1 MLLHVLMLEHLVK
14 EIRFVHLPIYCHCS
28 FYANFMKQK
37 RKLHFLKLSGLLLGT
52 FLWLANNSNPPNGRT
67 SAPFDSTCGTT
78 QCHGTSNQNGYNASI
93 TVDGLPATI
102 QANIVYPLTLTV
114 TPNAGSPVKAGFQLV
129 AVSTSSNANAGDL
142 AAINGEAGTEMLGG
156 REYIDHRG
164 GKIFSGGST
173 SWSFNWTAPATVPGN
188 DVTFYFITLLA
199 NNNGNSGGD
208 FPVSGSVSVPFSGP
222 QPIFATITNTTNLN
236 CFGVNTGS
244 ATVEA
249 SGGTPPYT
257 YLWSNGQ
264 TAATAINLAAG
275 NYTVTVTGSSGS
287 GTATASTTITQPTA
301 VTATVSVAGTLSCIN
316 TTVAATV
323 TAGGGTSPYS
333 YLWPDGQTSNPA
345 IFTAAGSYTVTV
357 TDNNNC
363 TKTAVATV
371 TGNTSPPNAAASAN
385 GSLSCTNTS
394 TTLSCTGSSTGANI
408 ALLWTTTQGNIVSG
422 ATSCNP
428 VVNQPGEYV
437 LRVTNSSNGCTS
449 TASVTVV
456 STIVTPG
463 ATATGGTI
471 TCNVPT
477 INLQGTSPTP
487 NVNYAWT
494 GPNNFTSNLQNPSV
508 SVGGNYI
515 LTVTNPANGCTSS
528 ATATVVSNT
537 TPPSAA
543 ASSGP
548 VITCTQLSSQV
559 FATTNANNP
568 SYIWSGP
575 NNFNSTL
582 QNPTVNAGGNYTV
595 IITGT
600 NGCTNSATTAITQ
613 DIAPPALSTNVGPT
627 ITCVQ
632 LSSQVFATSGN
643 NVTYAWS
650 GPNNFSSTQQ
660 NPTVNAAGAY
670 KVTVTGTNGCTNSA
684 TATVLS
690 NQTPPGAT
698 ATGGTITCINA
709 SVTLLGTSAGNQVS
723 YAWNGPGGNSTL
735 QNFTVS
741 TAGPYNLTTTD
752 GVNGCTSSTSAT
764 VALNTTEPVA
774 SATVS
779 NNLNC
784 LNASVQIN
792 GSASSQG
799 ANFSYLWTTTNGNI
813 VSGGTTL
820 TPIINAAGVYNLLV
834 TNSENGCTKTTSATV
849 VQTPVLNASIGTS
862 TNVSCNG
869 GNNGTAS
876 ATVTGG
882 TGTNTYLWSNGST
895 TASITGLSA
904 GTYLV
909 TVTDSENCTATA
921 TATIAQPAILL
932 ANASATGE
940 TALGANNGTAS
951 AAPSG
956 GTPAYTYLWSN
967 TATTASISG
976 LAPGTYTVTITDAN
990 ACTSV
995 QTVTVNSFNCNLST
1009 AITST
1014 NITCNGA
1021 NNGSAS
1027 VTVSGATNPITY
1039 LWSNGATTASI
1050 SSLAPGVYTVQIL
1063 DANGCP
1069 ATVNTTLTEP
1079 PVLATNATATNETA
1093 AGANNGSATAAPNG
1107 GIAPYTYL
1115 WSNTANTAT
1124 ISNLAPGS
1132 YTVTVTDDLGCTA
1145 VQTVAVSA
1153 FNCVISANITAAQ
1166 VSCNGGAD
1174 GQATVTLTG
1183 GTLPF
1188 VYIWSNGATTAT
1200 ANNLPAGTYTVT
1212 VTDAA
1217 SCVVI
1222 QSVTILQPTAISVS
1236 AQIQDVVCLEDLTGS
1251 VVIQVNGGSFPY
1263 QYTLPGNQGTNL
1275 GVGNYAITITDA
1287 NGCNT
1292 LFNFQIK
1299 ATDNVPPTIT
1309 CPNNITLCGADIVNY
1324 PLPVV
1329 TDNCNLTNA
1338 EAFLV
1343 SGQASGTP
1351 FDDGVTTQ
1359 VYRATDALGNTATC
1373 SFSVTISGLPDVG
1386 FITVVNDVNNSGVGS
1401 IDVTPVAGIAPFI
1414 FTWTQ
1419 NGVFFANTEDIS
1431 GLTTGVYVLTMV
1443 DASGCSVILTPIN
1456 LTSTTAS
1463 SEPDLFAGLQFI
1475 PNPVTASFR
1484 LKMPN
1489 LDLVAADL
1497 YDTQGQFV
1505 QTLLPSDLQTQ
1516 VDVSALATGLY
1527 YLRLVNADGKTAVL
1541 KFVKQD

>member
-1 MLLHVLMLEHLVK
+1 M
-14 EIRFVHLPIYCHCS
+14 
-28 FYANFMKQK
+28 
-37 RKLHFLKLSGLLLGT
+37 LLGT

-67 SAPFDSTCGTT
+67 NAPFDSTCGTS
-78 QCHGTSNQNGYNASI
+78 QCHGTNNQNGYNASI
-93 TVDGLPATI
+93 TVDGLPAAI
-102 QANIVYPLTLTV
+102 QANTVYPLTLTV
-114 TPNAGSPVKAGFQLV
+114 TATAGNPVKAGFQLV
-129 AVSTSSNANAGDL
+129 AVSTSTTTNAGDL

-164 GKIFSGGST
+164 GKTFSGGTT
-173 SWSFNWTAPATVPGN
+173 SWSFNWTAPASVSGN
-188 DVTFYFITLLA
+188 DVTFYFISLLA
-199 NNNGNSGGD
+199 NNNGGATGD

-222 QPIFATITNTTNLN
+222 PAIFATITNTTNLN

-264 TAATAINLAAG
+264 TAATAINLAPG
-275 NYTVTVTGSSGS
+275 NYTVTVTGASGS
-287 GTATASTTITQPTA
+287 GTAAASTTVTQPTA
-301 VTATVSVAGTLSCIN
+301 VTATVSVAGTLSCTN
-316 TTVAATV
+316 TTVTATV

-385 GSLSCTNTS
+385 GSLSCTNTT
-394 TTLSCTGSSTGANI
+394 TTLSCVGSSTGANI

-428 VVNQPGEYV
+428 VVNQPGEYI
-437 LRVTNSSNGCTS
+437 LRVTNTSNGCS
-449 TASVTVV
+449 ATASVTVV
-456 STIVTPG
+456 STAVPPG

-471 TCNVPT
+471 TCNAPT
-477 INLQGTSPTP
+477 INLQGTSPTQ
-487 NVNYAWT
+487 NVNFAWT
-494 GPNNFTSNLQNPSV
+494 GPNNFSSNLQNPSV
-508 SVGGNYI
+508 GIGGNYI
-515 LTVTNPANGCTSS
+515 LTVSNPTNGCTSS
-528 ATATVVSNT
+528 STATVVLNT

-543 ASSGP
+543 ASAGP
-548 VITCTQLSSQV
+548 VLTCTQLNSQV
-559 FATTNANNP
+559 FASTNAINP
-568 SYIWSGP
+568 SYVWSGP
-575 NNFNSTL
+575 NNFSSTL
-582 QNPTVNAGGNYTV
+582 QNPTVNIAGNYTV

-613 DIAPPALSTNVGPT
+613 DIAPPALSTNVGPS

-643 NVTYAWS
+643 NVTYAWT

-670 KVTVTGTNGCTNSA
+670 KITVTGTNGCTNSA
-684 TATVLS
+684 TVTVLS

-698 ATGGTITCINA
+698 ATGGTITCTNA
-709 SVTLLGTSAGNQVS
+709 SVTLLGTSTGNQVS
-723 YAWNGPGGNSTL
+723 YAWSGPGGNSSA
-735 QNFTVS
+735 QNFTVT

-752 GVNGCTSSTSAT
+752 GVNGCTSSTSAI
-764 VALNTTEPVA
+764 VALNIVVPVA
-774 SATVS
+774 SATVGS
-779 NNLNC
+779 NLNC
-784 LNASVQIN
+784 VNASVQIN

-813 VSGGTTL
+813 VSGGNTL
-820 TPIINAAGVYNLLV
+820 TPIVNAAGVYNLLV
-834 TNSENGCTKTTSATV
+834 TNSENGCTNTTPATV
-849 VQTPVLNASIGTS
+849 VQTPVLSAGVGTS

-869 GNNGTAS
+869 GSNG
-876 ATVTGG
+876 ATSTTVSGG
-882 TGTNTYLWSNGST
+882 AGTNTYLWSNGST
-895 TASITGLSA
+895 TASIAGVTA
-904 GTYLV
+904 GTYIV

-921 TATIAQPAILL
+921 SAVITQPVILL
-932 ANASATGE
+932 VNASATGE

-951 AAPSG
+951 TAPSG
-956 GTPAYTYLWSN
+956 GTPGFTYLWSN
-967 TATTASISG
+967 SATTANISG

-990 ACTSV
+990 ACTAV
-995 QTVTVNSFNCNLST
+995 QTVTVNSFNCNVST
-1009 AITST
+1009 AITAT
-1014 NITCNGA
+1014 NITCSGA

-1027 VTVSGATNPITY
+1027 VTVSGATNPISY
-1039 LWSNGATTASI
+1039 LWSNGSTTASI

-1079 PVLATNATATNETA
+1079 PVLTTNATATNETA
-1093 AGANNGSATAAPNG
+1093 AGANNGTATAAPNG
-1107 GIAPYTYL
+1107 GTAPYTYL

-1124 ISNLAPGS
+1124 ISNLAPAN
-1132 YTVTVTDDLGCTA
+1132 YTVTITDNLGCIA

-1166 VSCNGGAD
+1166 VSCNGGAN

-1188 VYIWSNGATTAT
+1188 VYLWSNGATTAT
-1200 ANNLPAGTYTVT
+1200 ANNLSAGTYTVT

-1217 SCVVI
+1217 ACVVI
-1222 QSVTILQPTAISVS
+1222 QTVNILEPLAISVS
-1236 AQIQDVVCLEDLTGS
+1236 AQIQDVICQEDQTGA
-1251 VVIQVNGGSFPY
+1251 ITLQINGGSFPY
-1263 QYTLPGNQGTNL
+1263 LYSLPGNQGNNL

-1287 NGCNT
+1287 NGCIS

-1299 ATDNVPPTIT
+1299 ATDIAPPTIT
-1309 CPNNITLCGADIVNY
+1309 CPSNLTLCGADVVNY

-1329 TDNCNLTNA
+1329 SDNCNLTNA
-1338 EAFLV
+1338 EAILV

-1351 FDDGVTTQ
+1351 FNDGVTTQ
-1359 VYRATDALGNTATC
+1359 VYRATDARGNTATC
-1373 SFSVTISGLPDVG
+1373 SFSITISGLPDVG
-1386 FITVVNDVNNSGVGS
+1386 FITVVNDTNNSGVGS
-1401 IDVTPVAGIAPFI
+1401 IDVTPVAGTQPFT
-1414 FTWTQ
+1414 FTWTK
-1419 NGVFFANTEDIS
+1419 NGVFFANTEDLS
-1431 GLTTGVYVLTMV
+1431 GLTAGEYLLTMQ

-1456 LTSTTAS
+1456 LTNTVAA

-1475 PNPVTASFR
+1475 PNPVTANFR

-1489 LDLVAADL
+1489 LDLVAANL
-1497 YDTQGQFV
+1497 YDAQGQFV

-1527 YLRLVNADGKTAVL
+1527 YLRLVNTNGKTAVL